1 LFNRSNRWPA
11 SDLLVDWKGVT
22 VAETPVAEQVDDE
35 LVIPAPDVSHLV
47 TEDDTPV
54 DNIFSERQMALLR
67 ETLYTSWEGPGEGR
81 PFVAM
86 GNVALYATNFLP
98 PLVPDLLLSLDV
110 SLPDEAMLKEHRSY
124 FIWLYGKPPEV
135 VIEIVSNRKGNELGD
150 KLLDYARLGVSYYV
164 VYDPE
169 GEISREPLR
178 IFTRQGARFVE
189 TADPW
194 LAGVNLGLTIWRGIY
209 GGMEDNWLRWVDD
222 AGVLL
227 ATGPEAKA
235 QEQQH
240 TEQERQ
246 RADQERQRADQERQR
261 AELLAAKLRE
271 LGIDPDAIATGSD
284 KL

>member
-1 LFNRSNRWPA
+1 M
-11 SDLLVDWKGVT
+11 
-22 VAETPVAEQVDDE
+22 AETPALAQVDDE

-67 ETLYTSWEGPGEGR
+67 ETLYTSWTGPGEGR
-81 PFVAM
+81 TFVAM
-86 GNVALYATNFLP
+86 GNVALFATNFLP

-110 SLPDEAMLKEHRSY
+110 SLPDEPMLKEHRSY
-124 FIWLYGKPPEV
+124 FLWLYGKPPEV

-178 IFTRQGARFVE
+178 VFTRQGARFVE
-189 TADPW
+189 TTERW
-194 LAGVNLGLTIWRGIY
+194 LAEVNLGLTTWRGEY
-209 GGMEDNWLRWVDD
+209 DGMEDTWLRWVDR
-222 AGVLL
+222 AGTLL
-227 ATGPEAKA
+227 ATGPEAKL
-235 QEQQH
+235 QEQQR

-246 RADQERQRADQERQR
+246 RAEQERQR

-271 LGIDPDAIATGSD
+271 LGIDPDSIAAG
-284 KL
+284 

>member
-1 LFNRSNRWPA
+1 M
-11 SDLLVDWKGVT
+11 
-22 VAETPVAEQVDDE
+22 AETPALAQVDDE

-67 ETLYTSWEGPGEGR
+67 ETLYTSWQGPGEGR
-81 PFVAM
+81 TFVAM

-98 PLVPDLLLSLDV
+98 PLVPDLLVSLDV
-110 SLPDEAMLKEHRSY
+110 TLPDEPTLKEHRSY

-150 KLLDYARLGVSYYV
+150 KLLDYARLGVAYYV

-169 GEISREPLR
+169 YEISQQPLR

-189 TADPW
+189 TTEQW
-194 LAGVNLGLTIWRGIY
+194 LAEVDLGLTTWQGRY
-209 GGMEDNWLRWVDD
+209 DGMDGVWLRWVDRE
-222 AGVLL
+222 GNLL
-227 ATGPEAKA
+227 ATGPEAKR
-235 QEQQH
+235 QEQQRTEEERQRAEQERQR

-246 RADQERQRADQERQR
+246 RAEQERQR

-271 LGIDPDAIATGSD
+271 LGIDPDSIAAG
-284 KL
+284 

>member
-1 LFNRSNRWPA
+1 M
-11 SDLLVDWKGVT
+11 
-22 VAETPVAEQVDDE
+22 AETPALAQVDDE

-67 ETLYTSWEGPGEGR
+67 ETLYTSWTGPGEGR
-81 PFVAM
+81 TFVAM
-86 GNVALYATNFLP
+86 GNVALFATNFLP

-110 SLPDEAMLKEHRSY
+110 SLPDEPMLKEHRSY
-124 FIWLYGKPPEV
+124 FLWLYGKPPEV

-178 IFTRQGARFVE
+178 VFMRQGARFVE
-189 TADPW
+189 TTERW
-194 LAGVNLGLTIWRGIY
+194 LAEVNLGLTTWRGEY
-209 GGMEDNWLRWVDD
+209 DGMEDTWLRWVDR
-222 AGVLL
+222 AGTLL
-227 ATGPEAKA
+227 ATGPEAKL
-235 QEQQH
+235 QEQQ
-240 TEQERQ
+240 
-246 RADQERQRADQERQR
+246 RAEQERQR

-271 LGIDPDAIATGSD
+271 LGIDPDSITAG
-284 KL
+284 